1 MYFIGYDVGSSSLK
15 AALLDG
21 KTGKTIGSAQ
31 YPDREMP
38 MQAQQAGWAEQDP
51 AMWWEACK
59 KATARLLKKTT
70 IDTKKIK
77 GIGISY
83 QMHGLVVLDKAG
95 EVLRPS
101 IIWCDSRAV
110 PIGNR
115 AFEDIGSKKC
125 LGRLLNSPG
134 NFTASKLKWVKE
146 NEPEL
151 FEKIDKFLLPG
162 DYLNY
167 KLTGEK
173 NTTISGLSEGMF
185 WDFKKNQVAKFLLK
199 YYGFSKKLVPEIAPT
214 FSVQGSLSAVAAK
227 EIGLPKG
234 IKICYRA
241 GDQPNNALSL
251 NVLNAGEVAATAGT
265 SGVVYGVSDQVK
277 YDPKSRVNT
286 FAHVNHTTE
295 LNRLG
300 ILLCINGTG
309 ISNAW
314 VKRTLGKYDYPEMN
328 DLAAKVPVGSDGLL
342 MLPFG
347 NGAERMLSNAD
358 PGAQF
363 VNLNFNRHQ
372 EGHLC
377 RAVQEG
383 IVFSFQY
390 GLEVMSKMGL
400 KPKVMR
406 AGNANLFLSPLFRQL
421 LANTSGIPI
430 ELYNTDGATGAAIG
444 AAIGY
449 GATDF
454 ENAFNGLTVIEN
466 TIPEKGSDA
475 YCEAYGKWLT
485 ALEKAL
491 QQH

>member
-21 KTGKTIGSAQ
+21 KTGKTVASAQ
-31 YPDREMP
+31 YPDQEMP
-38 MQAQQAGWAEQDP
+38 MTAKQAGWAEQHP
-51 AMWWEACK
+51 EMWWNACK
-59 KATARLLKKTT
+59 QATARLLQKAQ
-70 IDTKKIK
+70 IDTKKII

-83 QMHGLVVLDKAG
+83 QMHGLVVLDKNG

-110 PIGNR
+110 SIGNQ
-115 AFEDIGSKKC
+115 AFKDLGSEKC
-125 LGRLLNSPG
+125 LSHLLNSPG
-134 NFTASKLKWVKE
+134 NFTASKLCWVKE
-146 NEPEL
+146 NEPEV
-151 FEKIDKFLLPG
+151 FAKIDKFMLPG

-167 KLTGEK
+167 KLSGSK

-185 WDFKKNQVAKFLLK
+185 WDFKKGQVADFLMNH
-199 YYGFSKKLVPEIAPT
+199 YGLHKDLIPEVVPT
-214 FSVQGSLSAVAAK
+214 FSEQGSLSASAAK
-227 EIGLPKG
+227 EMGLPKG

-251 NVLNAGEVAATAGT
+251 KVLNAGEVAATAGT

-277 YDPKSRVNT
+277 YDPASRVNT

-314 VKRTLGKYDYPEMN
+314 LKRTLGEYSYPQMN
-328 DLAAKVPVGSDGLL
+328 ELAAKVPVGSDGLV

-347 NGAERMLSNAD
+347 NGAERVLGNVD
-358 PGAQF
+358 LGAQLLH
-363 VNLNFNRHQ
+363 LNFNIHR

-390 GLEVMSKMGL
+390 GLEIMEKMGL

-406 AGNANLFLSPLFRQL
+406 AGHANLFLSPLFRQS

-454 ENAFNGLTVIEN
+454 NHAFDGLAVIETTEPARGN
-466 TIPEKGSDA
+466 DA
-475 YCEAYGKWLT
+475 YCEAYGRWL
-485 ALEKAL
+485 EAL
-491 QQH
+491 QACL